1 MKKEGI
7 LKLIR
12 IIDIMWVDLYGY
24 LMKLEYPR

>member
-1 MKKEGI
+1 MKKEGG

-12 IIDIMWVDLYGY
+12 IMDTMWADLYGY